1 MREKN
6 TGVANWT
13 YSDAVYQIFC
23 HEYTI
28 ATDAQSAT
36 QSSYEIF
43 PVRLVE
49 TDNGAFYEKT
59 QDTPVTNMT
68 FENIYTE
75 KTAPAEGDK
84 PDTGKKP
91 AATTKPA
98 GKKKTTAG
106 KIPSTG
112 DSSTSVMECAAL
124 LAIAGALVVGLS
136 IKKLRG
142 GRNAR

>member
-1 MREKN
+1 M
-6 TGVANWT
+6 ANWT

-23 HEYTI
+23 HEYMI
-28 ATDAQSAT
+28 TDDARSAI

-43 PVRLVE
+43 PVKLVE

-59 QDTPVTNMT
+59 QDTPVTSMT
-68 FENIYTE
+68 FENVYTE
-75 KTAPAEGDK
+75 NTAPAEGDK
-84 PDTGKKP
+84 PDPDKKP
-91 AATTKPA
+91 ADTTKPA

-112 DSSTSVMECAAL
+112 DSNTSTMECAAL

-136 IKKLRG
+136 MKRLRC
-142 GRNAR
+142 GR